1 MAQLRDLYEIL
12 GVARDAS
19 DDDIKKAYRRLA
31 REYHPDVNPDPA
43 AEERFKEVAAAYE
56 ILSDPQKRQRYDA
69 YGATGGAEVGS
80 PFGDISDLFEAF
92 FGAGTFGTRRT
103 TQRRSRVQHGE
114 DVFAS
119 VDLEFAEAVFGVR
132 REVPVPRLDPCDRC
146 DGSGAE
152 PGTSPQRCSSCNG
165 TGQIQDVRRSVFG
178 TVMTAHA
185 CPRCQG
191 TGEEISSPCER
202 CDGNGRLL
210 AQTTV
215 PVDIPAGVSD
225 GMDLRITGAGHAGR
239 GGGPRGDVYLTL
251 VVREHPLFEREGIDL
266 HTVLEVPMVQAA
278 LGAEVEVPTLEG
290 TERVDVDPGTQ
301 SGATL
306 RLKGQGVPNLG
317 RRGRGDLFLHVQV
330 ITPEPSSKAERRLLQ
345 EFAQERGEPAGKRVS
360 VPASLRRPR

>member
-12 GVARDAS
+12 GVGRDAS

-31 REYHPDVNPDPA
+31 RENHPDVNPDPA

-69 YGATGGAEVGS
+69 YGSTGGDVGF

-103 TQRRSRVQHGE
+103 TQRRSRTQHGE

-119 VDLEFAEAVFGVR
+119 VELGFAEAVFGVR
-132 REVPVPRLDPCDRC
+132 RDVPISRLDPCDRC

-152 PGTSPQRCSSCNG
+152 PGTSPQRCSNCNG
-165 TGQIQDVRRSVFG
+165 TGQVQDVRRSVFG
-178 TVMTAHA
+178 TVMTAHP
-185 CPRCQG
+185 CVRCGG
-191 TGEEISSPCER
+191 TGEEITSPCER

-225 GMDLRITGAGHAGR
+225 GMDLRIAGAGHSGK
-239 GGGPRGDVYLTL
+239 GGGPRGDLYLTL
-251 VVREHPLFEREGIDL
+251 AVAEHDVFAREGTDL

-278 LGAEVEVPTLEG
+278 LGAQIEVPTLEG
-290 TERVDVDPGTQ
+290 TERVDVEPGTQ
-301 SGATL
+301 SGETV
-306 RLKGQGVPNLG
+306 RLKGHGVPNLG

-330 ITPEPSSKAERRLLQ
+330 VTPDGSSRAERRILQ
-345 EFAQERGEPAGKRVS
+345 ELADARGEPAGKRVS